1 MLKAFIFD
9 IDGTLVDSV
18 GFHAEAWQRTFAH
31 FGHAVSFQAVRSQI
45 GKGGD
50 QLMPVFLSEDE
61 VSHIGEELDRYR
73 SELFKREYLPRVH
86 AFPGTRAL
94 FERIRADGKRI
105 VLASSSKA
113 DEVAVYKR
121 IAQIEDLVDGE
132 TSADDVDVSK
142 PAPDIFRAA
151 LGKLRG
157 VKASEAVA
165 VGDSPYDP
173 EAAGK
178 LGLAT
183 IGVLCGGFAEADL
196 RAAGCF
202 IIFRD
207 PEDLLAN
214 YEAAKEAFRE
224 QALQHVK

>member
-18 GFHAEAWQRTFAH
+18 DFHAEAWQKALAH
-31 FGHAVSFQAVRSQI
+31 FGHAVSFHAVRSQI

-50 QLMPVFLSEDE
+50 QLMPVFLSEAE
-61 VSHIGEELDRYR
+61 LEQIGEDLERYR
-73 SELFKREYLPRVH
+73 TELFKREYLPRVRP
-86 AFPGTRAL
+86 FPGTRAL
-94 FERIRADGKRI
+94 FERIRDDGKQI

-113 DEVAVYKR
+113 GEVRVYKR
-121 IAQIEDLVDGE
+121 IAQVEDLVDGE
-132 TSADDVDVSK
+132 TSADDVEVSK
-142 PAPDIFRAA
+142 PAADIFRAA

-157 VKASEAVA
+157 ISSGEAVA

-183 IGVLCGGFAEADL
+183 VGLLCGGFPEQDL
-196 RAAGCF
+196 RVAGCF
-202 IIFRD
+202 AIFRD

-214 YEAAKEAFRE
+214 YEAVKEAFRW
-224 QALQHVK
+224 QALPHVR

>member
-1 MLKAFIFD
+1 MLRAFIFD

-18 GFHAEAWQRTFAH
+18 DFHAEAWQRALAH
-31 FGHAVSFQAVRSQI
+31 FGHAVSFHAVRSQI

-50 QLMPVFLSEDE
+50 QLMPVFLSEEE
-61 VSHIGEELDRYR
+61 VDYIGEELERYR
-73 SELFKREYLPRVH
+73 SELFKRDYLPRVR

-94 FERIRADGKRI
+94 FERIRQDGKQI

-113 DEVAVYKR
+113 GEVLIYKR
-121 IAQIEDLVDGE
+121 IAQVEDLVDGE
-132 TSADDVDVSK
+132 TSADDVEVSK
-142 PAPDIFRAA
+142 PAADIFRAA
-151 LGKLRG
+151 LGKLHG
-157 VKASEAVA
+157 VRADAALV

-183 IGVLCGGFAEADL
+183 VGLLCGGFPEDDL
-196 RAAGCF
+196 RDAGCF
-202 IIFRD
+202 AIYRD

-214 YEAAKEAFRE
+214 YEAVKDAFRG
-224 QALQHVK
+224 QVLQHAR

>member
-18 GFHAEAWQRTFAH
+18 DFHAEAWQRALAH
-31 FGHAVSFQAVRSQI
+31 FGHAVSFHAVRSQI

-50 QLMPVFLSEDE
+50 QLMPVFLSEE
-61 VSHIGEELDRYR
+61 ELEHIGEELERYR
-73 SELFKREYLPRVH
+73 SELFKREYLPRVR

-94 FERIRADGKRI
+94 FKRIREDGKQI

-132 TSADDVDVSK
+132 TSADDVEVSK
-142 PAPDIFRAA
+142 PAADIFRAA
-151 LGKLRG
+151 LGKLHG
-157 VKASEAVA
+157 VRSYEALV

-178 LGLAT
+178 VGLAT
-183 IGVLCGGFAEADL
+183 IGVLSGGFPEEDL
-196 RAAGCF
+196 RAACF
-202 IIFRD
+202 AIFRD
-207 PEDLLAN
+207 PEDLFAN
-214 YEAAKEAFRE
+214 YDAAKEAFCE
-224 QALQHVK
+224 QALQHVT